1 MRVSASLMVI
11 SLAWCVPRCSFIH
24 LSGTTPASLSAL
36 SLCVGAGSV
45 PSLSELQPQPP
56 EHLCDLS
63 AEDLPRKQWKMRLNK
78 WSWSEIEL
86 SSFRSTHFFVALQRG
101 QQTAAN
107 LTIRYFPP
115 WPMNLWAKTQNW
127 STEQGLQLTP
137 TTRAT
142 MLRAYLAREHS
153 KNKWLTVSL
162 SDKTWQVALP
172 CHFLLN
178 RLSLVKM

>member
-1 MRVSASLMVI
+1 MLIIWKNRTKMFLYSPQRHHSSISVSAVALCGCRFSAVTFRA
-11 SLAWCVPRCSFIH
+11 SAP
-24 LSGTTPASLSAL
+24 TTRASLWTSYWRSAQKTMKDEAKQMVL
-36 SLCVGAGSV
+36 VGDQV
-45 PSLSELQPQPP
+45 
-56 EHLCDLS
+56 
-63 AEDLPRKQWKMRLNK
+63 
-78 WSWSEIEL
+78 I
-86 SSFRSTHFFVALQRG
+86 FFSKHTLFLALQRA

-107 LTIRYFPP
+107 PTIWYFPP

-142 MLRAYLAREHS
+142 MLRAFLAREHS